1 MPLGRAPHPF
11 TLRQLQ
17 YVVAIADEG
26 GFRRAAAACRVA
38 QPSLSTQVAAVEDAL
53 GARLFERRGRTV
65 QPTAVGA
72 EVIRRARRV
81 LEEADALARDAV
93 RLGDPF
99 DATWRIGVIPT
110 IAPYLLPAI
119 ARAIRERWPRLHPQW
134 VEEKTSSLV
143 ALLDRGEL
151 DAAILARVPEV
162 EALAT
167 EVLAEDPF
175 VLAVPRGHPLA
186 TTELATERDLA
197 GQPVLLLD
205 DGHCFRAQALAV
217 CGQAGADELDF
228 RATSLPTL
236 AQMVAGGAGITLL
249 PALAVPTEAPRAD
262 LAVRPFRRPV
272 PGRTVVLAWRPTS
285 PLAAPLAAFAE
296 LVREAWPALG

>member
-1 MPLGRAPHPF
+1 MPARRAPHAF

-17 YVVAIADEG
+17 YVVAIVDEG
-26 GFRRAAAACRVA
+26 GFRRAAAACRVS
-38 QPSLSTQVAAVEDAL
+38 QPSLSAQVAAVEGAL
-53 GARLFERRGRTV
+53 GVPLFERRGRRV
-65 QPTAVGA
+65 QLTTAGA
-72 EVIRRARRV
+72 EVVRRARRV
-81 LEEADALARDAV
+81 LAEADALATDVV

-110 IAPYLLPAI
+110 IAPYLLPAV
-119 ARAIRERWPRLHPQW
+119 APAIRERWPRLHPQW
-134 VEEKTSSLV
+134 VEDKTSSLV
-143 ALLDRGEL
+143 AGLDRGDL
-151 DAAILARVPEV
+151 DAAILALVPEV
-162 EALAT
+162 EGLAY

-186 TTELATERDLA
+186 TKEPATEEDLH
-197 GQPVLLLD
+197 GQSVLLLD

-249 PALAVPTEAPRAD
+249 PALAVSTEAPRAG
-262 LAVRPFRRPV
+262 LAVRPFQKPV
-272 PGRTVVLAWRPTS
+272 PGRTVALAWRETS
-285 PLAAPLAAFAE
+285 PLAEPLRALAGA
-296 LVREAWPALG
+296 LREAWPRS